1 MEIDI
6 LGPLLLVADDGAP
19 VVQRSALQRLLLAVL
34 IAGRGRILQPDELA
48 ESLWADALPADPAGA
63 LHSQVSRLRRQLG
76 PASSWIETVSA
87 GYRLVC
93 PSDRLDATRF
103 ERLLGEARQAEGEPA
118 VALERL
124 DRALA
129 LWRGRAFQEFADR
142 PAIAPEATRLDEL
155 RDEAAELR
163 AETLLKLGR
172 PPEAA
177 SAMHLLMANHPFRE
191 RPVALV
197 MRALT
202 AQGRHA
208 DALRQFDG
216 FRRLLG
222 DELGLE
228 PSPELRAV
236 EATILR
242 HEIRTQ
248 PLVPAV
254 GVPGNSFVGRDA
266 EVAKVEWLLE
276 RNRLV
281 TLTGPGGVGKTRIA
295 LHVAAGARAAYPDG
309 VYLCELARISD
320 PDAVAA
326 AVASALR
333 VEQLAEHSLIERVV
347 EFLLVKRALLVI
359 DNCEHVLP
367 GASQL
372 VTAILLQTPH
382 VDVLA
387 SSRERL
393 GVDGE
398 QRVQIGPLPTP
409 AWDDPGAPSAVL
421 FVDRARAVRP
431 DYTLGADDV
440 ATVSEL
446 CRRLDGLPLAIELA
460 AAQTVS
466 VSPSEILAAVT
477 DRLGALAD
485 SRRTV
490 ERHRSLD
497 AVFGWSY
504 GLLTQ
509 AERQVFERLAVFAGG
524 WTTAASGDVADATP
538 DDLAALVERSLVT
551 AQFGR
556 DVRFSMLEPVRQFA
570 EARLA
575 DRCEL
580 EQARRRHAA
589 WAVEFVEAAEAG
601 LRGPDEGDWRARLDT
616 ELDNVRAAH
625 RWCLEHDSELS
636 IRLAASLYRYRWS
649 GARSEV
655 STWAAQAVARFPD
668 LAHLRLPAAYA
679 VAALGLCFGGDL
691 DAARALAEAALAKAP
706 EDPVRA
712 RFAWEALGDIETW
725 LGNFDRAVPFYDRAI
740 GLAGLAG
747 DDHQAAICL
756 FDRALCSAYSGR
768 ADAAIAECDATAPLV
783 AAVRN
788 PSLDAWSD
796 YINGEVRLD
805 RAPLEALP
813 YLRRSVAA
821 ARRIGSRTIAGLA
834 GLSAVSIEAR
844 VGDPLQ
850 ALSQYGDL
858 IDHWDRDG
866 AWNMQWTT
874 LRTLI
879 ELLARVGR
887 DAEAALLFGAMTA
900 STTASPL
907 AGADAARITEAVATM
922 RARLGDER
930 FEATRAKGAAL
941 SDSEAVAFA
950 LGCVGGRSGRLP
962 SAGGRPVSELTAR

>member
-1 MEIDI
+1 VEIGV
-6 LGPLLLVADDGAP
+6 LGPLLLLADDGEP

-34 IAGRGRILQPDELA
+34 IAGRRRILQLDELA

-93 PSDRLDATRF
+93 PPDRLDATRF
-103 ERLLGEARQAEGEPA
+103 ERHLADARQVEDEPA

-129 LWRGRAFQEFADR
+129 LWRGRAFQELADR
-142 PAIAPEATRLDEL
+142 PSIAPEATRLDEL
-155 RDEAAELR
+155 RNEAAELR
-163 AETLLKLGR
+163 ADTLLKVGR
-172 PPEAA
+172 SAEAA
-177 SAMHLLMANHPFRE
+177 SAMHLLMADHPFRE

-208 DALRQFDG
+208 DALREFEG

-242 HEIRTQ
+242 HEARTQ
-248 PLVPAV
+248 PLMPAV
-254 GVPGNSFVGRDA
+254 GVPGNSFVGRAA

-276 RNRLV
+276 RSRLV

-326 AVASALR
+326 TLASVLR
-333 VEQLAEHSLIERVV
+333 VEQLAEHSLVERVV

-367 GASQL
+367 AAAEL
-372 VTAILLQTPH
+372 VTAVLLRTPYI
-382 VDVLA
+382 DVLA
-387 SSRERL
+387 TSRERL

-398 QRVQIGPLPTP
+398 QRVPVGPLPIP

-421 FVDRARAVRP
+421 FMDRARAVRP
-431 DYTLGADDV
+431 DYTLPADDV

-466 VSPSEILAAVT
+466 VSPSEILAAVS
-477 DRLGALAD
+477 DRLVALAD

-497 AVFGWSY
+497 AVFGWSF
-504 GLLTQ
+504 GLLTE

-524 WTTAASGDVADATP
+524 WTTAAAGDVADATP
-538 DDLAALVERSLVT
+538 ADLAALVERSLVT
-551 AQFGR
+551 PQYGR

-575 DRCEL
+575 DRCEV
-580 EQARRRHAA
+580 EHARRRHAA
-589 WAVEFVEAAEAG
+589 WAVEFAEAANAG
-601 LRGPDEGDWRARLDT
+601 LCGPDERGWRARMDT
-616 ELDNVRAAH
+616 ELDNLRAAH
-625 RWCLEHDSELS
+625 RWCLDHDPELS
-636 IRLAASLYRYRWS
+636 IRLAGSLYRYTWS

-655 STWAAQAVARFPD
+655 STWATQAVSRFPD
-668 LAHLRLPAAYA
+668 LAHVRLPAAYA
-679 VAALGLCFGGDL
+679 VAALGLCIGGDL
-691 DAARALAEAALAKAP
+691 GAARALAEAALTTVP
-706 EDPVRA
+706 GDPISA
-712 RFAWEALGDIETW
+712 RFAWEVLGEIETW

-740 GLAGLAG
+740 GLARLAG

-768 ADAAIAECDATAPLV
+768 PDEAIAQCGSAAALV
-783 AAVRN
+783 GAVRN

-805 RAPLEALP
+805 CAPLEALP

-821 ARRIGSRTIAGLA
+821 ARRIGNRTITGLA

-858 IDHWDRDG
+858 IDHWDREG

-879 ELLARVGR
+879 ELLARLGR
-887 DAEAALLFGAMTA
+887 DAEAALLYGALTA
-900 STTASPL
+900 SATASPL
-907 AGADAARITEAVATM
+907 AGADAERITEAVAAM

-930 FEATRAKGAAL
+930 FEAKRAKGAAL

-950 LGCVGGRSGRLP
+950 LECVGGRSGGLP
-962 SAGGRPVSELTAR
+962 RAGDRPVSELTAH